1 MVQTTTK
8 RTGARGGLFA
18 VAAIAVF
25 SARCADAQLDC
36 PENSQ
41 LLPLPTRRLLQDDRT
56 ISDCVVDPGYYLSA
70 PGVPGVSA
78 GTIKLAPADTYSGGG
93 TPVDS
98 DTARPPIDCPPN
110 SSSPA
115 GSARIVECACNP
127 GRLMYPLLTLPES
140 FEWYYEADDPNFGF
154 NFFPWAAD
162 PDEDSGAVL
171 STAIQPVA
179 PECLA
184 VAECEENTFHMELL
198 IGYLFVAYETSI
210 PPALRRRRLLG
221 GGVQDVYDLAQAAEE
236 IVTATGDVC
245 IQCPTGTTTLNPVS
259 EYDSDTFCDG
269 IAAGY
274 YGTLGRQGA
283 EDYDD
288 NDPLLG
294 GRLGSHADVTRCPAN
309 FISPPNSL
317 SINDCV
323 CDTGY
328 RASGFECVFNGTE
341 EVLIHGSDGA
351 PGSDFPEWGIA
362 LAGVALAISTVTS
375 VFFLIQ
381 KLCCSGPKYHPG
393 GMTYVTQ
400 HQPQPQRVVVANQV

>member
-25 SARCADAQLDC
+25 SARGADAQLDC
-36 PENSQ
+36 PENSHL
-41 LLPLPTRRLLQDDRT
+41 LLPLPTRRLLQDNPT
-56 ISDCVVDPGYYLSA
+56 ISDCVVDSGYYLSA

-98 DTARPPIDCPPN
+98 DTARPPTDCPPN

-115 GSARIVECACNP
+115 GSARIVECACNL

-140 FEWYYEADDPNFGF
+140 ANWDDTNL
-154 NFFPWAAD
+154 FPWAAD
-162 PDEDSGAVL
+162 PYEDDGGAVL

-184 VAECEENTFHMELL
+184 VAECEENTFHMAELTV
-198 IGYLFVAYETSI
+198 YLDDAYQMSM
-210 PPALRRRRLLG
+210 PLVRRRRLLG
-221 GGVQDVYDLAQAAEE
+221 GAQDVSDLAQAAEE

-283 EDYDD
+283 EDNDD
-288 NDPLLG
+288 NDTNDDNNPLLG

-309 FISPPNSL
+309 SISPPNSL
-317 SINDCV
+317 SISDCV
-323 CDTGY
+323 CNTGY

-351 PGSDFPEWGIA
+351 SGSDFPEWGIA
-362 LAGVALAISTVTS
+362 LAGVALALSAVTS
-375 VFFLIQ
+375 VFVLIQ

-393 GMTYVTQ
+393 GVTYAMQ

>member
-18 VAAIAVF
+18 LAAIAVF
-25 SARCADAQLDC
+25 SARGADAELDC
-36 PENSQ
+36 PDNSH
-41 LLPLPTRRLLQDDRT
+41 LLPLNTRRLLQDDRT

-78 GTIKLAPADTYSGGG
+78 GTIKVAPADTYSGGG

-98 DTARPPIDCPPN
+98 DIARPPTDCPPN
-110 SSSPA
+110 SSSPI
-115 GSARIVECACNP
+115 GSARIVDCACNA
-127 GRLMYPLLTLPES
+127 GRLMYPLLTLPQS
-140 FEWYYEADDPNFGF
+140 AFWIADWEGNDP

-162 PDEDSGAVL
+162 YEEPGAVL

-184 VAECEENTFHMELL
+184 VTECEENTFHMKWL
-198 IGYLFVAYETSI
+198 IDYLYAAAYMSEV
-210 PPALRRRRLLG
+210 PLRRRRLLG
-221 GGVQDVYDLAQAAEE
+221 GAWDVYDFAQAAEE
-236 IVTATGDVC
+236 IVIATGDVC

-259 EYDSDTFCDG
+259 KYDSDTFCDG

>member
-36 PENSQ
+36 PENSH
-41 LLPLPTRRLLQDDRT
+41 LLFPLPTRRLLQDDQT

-140 FEWYYEADDPNFGF
+140 AVWNDYDIL
-154 NFFPWAAD
+154 PWAAD
-162 PDEDSGAVL
+162 PYEDDGGAVL

-198 IGYLFVAYETSI
+198 REYLNFAYYMSV
-210 PPALRRRRLLG
+210 PPDRRRRLLG

-283 EDYDD
+283 EVD

-309 FISPPNSL
+309 SISPPNSL
-317 SINDCV
+317 SISDCV
-323 CDTGY
+323 CNTGY
-328 RASGFECVFNGTE
+328 RASGFECVFNSTE

-351 PGSDFPEWGIA
+351 SGSDFPEWGIA